1 MPVGFEYAGTDF
13 TVGLLQLANVPM
25 EEISSSVQT
34 PMMEEPTKE
43 ADSGGEFGV
52 PVTGSIRVRRIRPV
66 CRSVHHTGT
75 ERLMR
80 QHCQGSGVMNIPEG
94 AELETVEQDKLVFRS
109 GQRKPVL
116 QEAIKWEMEGV
127 ENRQIVAGGVGE
139 EAWKDLSERGIQ
151 EPFVVPKG
159 SQPAISKT
167 DSGEGSVPRKFGS

>member
-1 MPVGFEYAGTDF
+1 
-13 TVGLLQLANVPM
+13 
-25 EEISSSVQT
+25 
-34 PMMEEPTKE
+34 
-43 ADSGGEFGV
+43 
-52 PVTGSIRVRRIRPV
+52 
-66 CRSVHHTGT
+66 
-75 ERLMR
+75 
-80 QHCQGSGVMNIPEG
+80 MNIPEG